1 MSLTPE
7 QIKTIIDESK
17 AAQERVQHLEQV
29 LTANMARQQVDSYRV
44 PKIPTFC
51 RADPALWFMQVEIS
65 LRNARITS
73 ETTKADSMLAALDVE
88 VLGSVKDIIAMSP
101 PPPDIFEKLKER
113 IIKTFA
119 VSNEAKLRQLLK
131 GQVLTDGKP
140 SLILSRLRNLNV
152 NNAVDDSI
160 LKSLFLEQ
168 LPEQHRGIVISNTAT
183 LDAMAEL
190 ADQLADISSS
200 SPCNPQINAV
210 NAELSA
216 SQAQIQSLI
225 ECVKGLTVKV
235 DAIERQSRSRSKS
248 RSNSRS
254 QDKSRDKEKPNLCYA
269 HRKYPEN
276 PTSCRSW
283 CTEYAGWKEKK
294 N

>member
-1 MSLTPE
+1 MSFTDE
-7 QIKTIIDESK
+7 QIKTIIDESRM
-17 AAQERVQHLEQV
+17 AQGRVQQLEQ
-29 LTANMARQQVDSYRV
+29 LMATNLATRVDSYRV
-44 PKIPTFC
+44 PKIPSFF
-51 RADPALWFMQVEIS
+51 RADPALWFMQIEIS
-65 LRNARITS
+65 LRNARITA
-73 ETTKADSMLAALDVE
+73 EATKADIMLAALDVE
-88 VLGSVKDIIAMSP
+88 VLASVKDIIAVSP
-101 PPPDIFEKLKER
+101 PPSDIYSKLKER

-168 LPEQHRGIVISNTAT
+168 LPEQHRGIVMTNTST

-190 ADQLADISSS
+190 ADQLADISSVS
-200 SPCNPQINAV
+200 SSSPQINAV

-225 ECVKGLTVKV
+225 ECVKELTVKV
-235 DAIERQSRSRSKS
+235 DAIEQKSRSRHKS
-248 RSNSRS
+248 RSHSRTRDRS
-254 QDKSRDKEKPNLCYA
+254 KNREKSGLCYA
-269 HRKYPEN
+269 HQKYPDN
-276 PTSCRSW
+276 PTSCRNW
-283 CTEYAGWKEKK
+283 CTEYAKFKEK

>member
-1 MSLTPE
+1 MPFTDE
-7 QIKTIIDESK
+7 EIGAIINESRT
-17 AAQERVQHLEQV
+17 AQGRVQQLEQM
-29 LTANMARQQVDSYRV
+29 LTANLTGPRVDSYRT
-44 PKIPTFC
+44 PKIPSFF

-73 ETTKADSMLAALDVE
+73 ESTKADIMLAALDVE
-88 VLGSVKDIIAMSP
+88 VLGSVKDIISASP
-101 PPPDIFEKLKER
+101 PPPDIFNKLKER

-152 NNAVDDSI
+152 NNAVDDTI

-168 LPEQHRGIVISNTAT
+168 LPEQHRGIVMSNSNT

-190 ADQLADISSS
+190 ADQLADLSGTSFS
-200 SPCNPQINAV
+200 PQINAV
-210 NAELSA
+210 SAELSA
-216 SQAQIQSLI
+216 SQADIQSLI
-225 ECVKGLTVKV
+225 KSVQDLTVKV
-235 DAIERQSRSRSKS
+235 NALEKKSRSRSTS
-248 RSNSRS
+248 RARGKSNS
-254 QDKSRDKEKPNLCYA
+254 KEKPSLCYA
-269 HRKYPEN
+269 HQKYPDN

-283 CTEYAGWKEKK
+283 CKEYSNFKQK